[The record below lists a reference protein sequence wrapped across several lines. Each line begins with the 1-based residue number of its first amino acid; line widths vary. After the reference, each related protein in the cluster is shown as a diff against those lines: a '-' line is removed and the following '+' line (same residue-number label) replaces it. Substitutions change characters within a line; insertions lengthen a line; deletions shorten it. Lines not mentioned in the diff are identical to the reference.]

1 MPGTRSARR
10 VISTAMGIAAIFDPT
25 GTAVYRGMRPVVPP
39 GRYPPD
45 GTQSSPASQNATASL
60 GTPQTPVAQNSS
72 ASREGSQDPFES
84 AMSTI
89 MTAHLEAVVRAHD
102 ESGVTLVA

>member
-39 GRYPPD
+39 GPYQPG
-45 GTQSSPASQNATASL
+45 GT
-60 GTPQTPVAQNSS
+60 TPQDCQARPGN
-72 ASREGSQDPFES
+72 QDPFES

-89 MTAHLEAVVRAHD
+89 MAAHHDAVGRAND

>member
-10 VISTAMGIAAIFDPT
+10 VISAAMGIAAIFDPT

-39 GRYPPD
+39 GPP
-45 GTQSSPASQNATASL
+45 
-60 GTPQTPVAQNSS
+60 
-72 ASREGSQDPFES
+72 REGTQDPFES

-89 MTAHLEAVVRAHD
+89 LTAHDEAVGRAQD

>member
-1 MPGTRSARR
+1 MPGTKSARR

-39 GRYPPD
+39 GPPPES
-45 GTQSSPASQNATASL
+45 T
-60 GTPQTPVAQNSS
+60 
-72 ASREGSQDPFES
+72 QDPFES

-89 MTAHLEAVVRAHD
+89 LTAHHEAVGRAQD

>member
-10 VISTAMGIAAIFDPT
+10 VISAALGIAAIFDPT

-39 GRYPPD
+39 G
-45 GTQSSPASQNATASL
+45 PA
-60 GTPQTPVAQNSS
+60 
-72 ASREGSQDPFES
+72 REDSDDPFES

-89 MTAHLEAVVRAHD
+89 LAAHRDAVGRAHD

>member
-1 MPGTRSARR
+1 
-10 VISTAMGIAAIFDPT
+10 MGIAAIFDPT

-39 GRYPPD
+39 GPPPES
-45 GTQSSPASQNATASL
+45 T
-60 GTPQTPVAQNSS
+60 
-72 ASREGSQDPFES
+72 QDPFES

-89 MTAHLEAVVRAHD
+89 LTAHHEAVGRAPD

>member
-1 MPGTRSARR
+1 
-10 VISTAMGIAAIFDPT
+10 MGIAAILDPT

-39 GRYPPD
+39 GPPRD
-45 GTQSSPASQNATASL
+45 GNA
-60 GTPQTPVAQNSS
+60 
-72 ASREGSQDPFES
+72 DPFES

-89 MTAHLEAVVRAHD
+89 LAAHKDAVGRAKE

>member
-10 VISTAMGIAAIFDPT
+10 VISTAMGITAILDPT

-39 GRYPPD
+39 GPPRPD
-45 GTQSSPASQNATASL
+45 
-60 GTPQTPVAQNSS
+60 
-72 ASREGSQDPFES
+72 SQDPFES
-84 AMSTI
+84 AISTI
-89 MTAHLEAVVRAHD
+89 LAAHRDAVGRARD